1 MQAAYGQVPQ
11 CAFHEQRPADAGAC
25 SRCGTFLCT
34 TCRSP
39 STSRVLCDA
48 CFTKGAAALND
59 GWMLGAKLSLWFC
72 GVCYLLIGA
81 GCVALVAFLP
91 MEGPEA
97 AVNLLTFLF
106 MAGFSVVVA
115 VANFAAAVGLSR
127 GAKWAFIATLVLAAL
142 YVTSICFPF
151 GGVMLY
157 ALLRRDVRER
167 FGFNF

>member
-1 MQAAYGQVPQ
+1 
-11 CAFHEQRPADAGAC
+11 
-25 SRCGTFLCT
+25 
-34 TCRSP
+34 
-39 STSRVLCDA
+39 
-48 CFTKGAAALND
+48 
-59 GWMLGAKLSLWFC
+59 
-72 GVCYLLIGA
+72 
-81 GCVALVAFLP
+81 
-91 MEGPEA
+91 
-97 AVNLLTFLF
+97 